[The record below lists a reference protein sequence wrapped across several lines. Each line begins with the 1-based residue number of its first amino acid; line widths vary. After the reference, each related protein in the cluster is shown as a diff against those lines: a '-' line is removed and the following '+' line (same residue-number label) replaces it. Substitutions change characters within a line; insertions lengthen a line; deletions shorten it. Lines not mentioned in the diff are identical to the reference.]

1 MLIAIIIICNS
12 IIKIIEVFFMK
23 RLCVL
28 MVLLNSAAAFAN
40 NLSTPSPLSPSA
52 TQQRLQNQMST
63 QQQLHSQQLHLEQQN
78 SAQRLQQGNEL
89 HQQKML
95 RKVQRDQP

>member
-1 MLIAIIIICNS
+1 
-12 IIKIIEVFFMK
+12 MK
-23 RLCVL
+23 RLFIL
-28 MVLLNSAAAFAN
+28 MVLLNSVAAFAN

-63 QQQLHSQQLHLEQQN
+63 QQQLHSQQLHLDQQN

-95 RKVQRDQP
+95 RKVQSDQP

>member
-1 MLIAIIIICNS
+1 
-12 IIKIIEVFFMK
+12 MK

-28 MVLLNSAAAFAN
+28 MVLLNSIAAFAN
-40 NLSTPSPLSPSA
+40 NLSTPSPLSPSV

-63 QQQLHSQQLHLEQQN
+63 QQQLHSQQLQLEQQN
-78 SAQRLQQGNEL
+78 SAQQLQQENEL

-95 RKVQRDQP
+95 RKVQEDQP